1 MSGPAIATSAQ
12 AARIAATVQEY
23 ARMKITGFETIRLGE
38 FPNLLWLHIHTDQ
51 GLIGL
56 GETFFGA
63 RAVEAYI
70 HETVA
75 PLLLGKPAGQ
85 MDRHARTLQ
94 TGYLG
99 FSGSGVEMRAA
110 SAVDIA
116 LWDLHGQATGQPVYQ
131 CLGGLSHDRVRIYN
145 TCAGYRY
152 IRAEGGQKPENWG
165 TGGGAGPYEDLDAFL
180 HRADELAHS
189 LLEQGITAMKI
200 WPFDMAAE
208 ASEGRTI
215 SAADLDSALTPFR
228 KIRDAVGGKM
238 DIMAELHSLWTPLGA
253 ERVLRALADYDPF
266 WVEDPIKMTNADV
279 LASLRAR
286 TNVPICA
293 SETLATRRAFR
304 EYLQADAVDVV
315 LLDLSWCGGIGEA
328 KKIATLAEAWG
339 RPVAPHDCTGPVV
352 LTASVH
358 LSLNCPNT
366 LVQETVR
373 AFTSGWYKE
382 VMTALP
388 DIRGGFVYPSTEPG
402 LGVKLQPERL
412 AAADCERRMSKI

>member
-1 MSGPAIATSAQ
+1 LDGTAIKDTS
-12 AARIAATVQEY
+12 
-23 ARMKITGFETIRLGE
+23 MKISAFETIKLGE
-38 FPNLLWLHIHTDQ
+38 FPNLLWLHIHTDE
-51 GLIGL
+51 GLVGL
-56 GETFFGA
+56 GETFFGP
-63 RAVEAYI
+63 RAVEAHI

-75 PLLLGKPAGQ
+75 PLLLEKSALQ
-85 MDRHARTLQ
+85 LDRHAQTLQ
-94 TGYLG
+94 NQYLG

-116 LWDLHGQATGQPVYQ
+116 LWDLFGQATGQPLHQ
-131 CLGGLSHDRVRIYN
+131 CLGGLSHEKVRVYN

-152 IRAEGGQKPENWG
+152 IRAEGGQKTGNWG
-165 TGGGAGPYEDLDAFL
+165 IGTDTAGPYEDLDAFL

-189 LLEQGITAMKI
+189 LLEQGVTAMKI
-200 WPFDMAAE
+200 WPFDVAAE
-208 ASEGRTI
+208 ASRGYSI
-215 SAADLDSALTPFR
+215 SAAELDRALVPFR

-238 DIMAELHSLWTPLGA
+238 DIMAELHSLWTPRAA
-253 ERVLRALADYDPF
+253 EVVLRALAPFQPF
-266 WVEDPIKMTNADV
+266 WVEDPIKMVNADL
-279 LASLRAR
+279 LAGLRAR

-304 EYLQADAVDVV
+304 EFLEADALDVV
-315 LLDLSWCGGIGEA
+315 MLDLSWCGGIGEA

-373 AFTSGWYKE
+373 AFTTGWYRE
-382 VMTALP
+382 VLTELP
-388 DIRGGFVYPSTEPG
+388 EIRDGYVYPMAGPG
-402 LGVKLQPERL
+402 LGTKLRPDRL
-412 AAADCERRMSKI
+412 SAADCERRVTRT

>member
-1 MSGPAIATSAQ
+1 MQIT
-12 AARIAATVQEY
+12 RI
-23 ARMKITGFETIRLGE
+23 ETIRLNE
-38 FPNLLWLHIHTDQ
+38 FPNLLWLHVHTDQ

-56 GETFFGA
+56 GETFFGP

-75 PLLLGKPAGQ
+75 PLLLGKPALQ
-85 MDRHARTLQ
+85 IDRHAHLLQ
-94 TGYLG
+94 NQYLG

-116 LWDLHGQATGQPVYQ
+116 LWDLYGQATGQPLYQ
-131 CLGGLSHDRVRIYN
+131 CLGGLSHERVRIYN

-152 IRAEGGQKPENWG
+152 IRAATGQRTDNWG
-165 TGGGAGPYEDLDAFL
+165 VDAASGPYEDLDAFL
-180 HRADELAHS
+180 QRADELAHS

-200 WPFDMAAE
+200 WPFDGAAE
-208 ASEGRTI
+208 ASGGRFI
-215 SAADLDSALTPFR
+215 SAADLDRAMEPFR
-228 KIRDAVGGKM
+228 KIRMSAGRKM
-238 DIMAELHSLWTPLGA
+238 DVMAELHSLWTPPAA
-253 ERVLRALADYDPF
+253 ETLLRALAEFAPF
-266 WVEDPIKMTNADV
+266 WVEDPIKMVNADL
-279 LASLRAR
+279 LARLRAR

-304 EYLQADAVDVV
+304 EFLQADALDVV
-315 LLDLSWCGGIGEA
+315 MLDLSWCGGVGEA

-352 LTASVH
+352 MTASVH

-373 AFTSGWYKE
+373 AFTSGWYQE
-382 VMTALP
+382 VMTDLP
-388 DIRGGFVYPSTEPG
+388 DIRDGFVYPSGRPG
-402 LGVKLQPERL
+402 LGTALQPDRL
-412 AAADCERRMSKI
+412 AMADCERRMSSG

>member
-1 MSGPAIATSAQ
+1 MN
-12 AARIAATVQEY
+12 
-23 ARMKITGFETIRLGE
+23 ITALETIRLGE
-38 FPNLLWLHIHTDQ
+38 FPNLLWLHVHTDQ
-51 GLIGL
+51 GLVGL

-63 RAVEAYI
+63 RAVEAHI

-85 MDRHARTLQ
+85 IDRHARTLQ

-116 LWDLHGQATGQPVYQ
+116 LWDLQGQATGQPIWQ

-145 TCAGYRY
+145 TCAGYQY
-152 IRAEGGQKPENWG
+152 IRAASGQQTENWG
-165 TGGGAGPYEDLDAFL
+165 TGAAAGPYEDLDAFL
-180 HRADELAHS
+180 HRADELAQS

-200 WPFDMAAE
+200 WPFDFAAE
-208 ASEGRTI
+208 ETGGRSI
-215 SAADLDSALTPFR
+215 SPAQIDHAMAPFR
-228 KIRDAVGGKM
+228 KIRAAVGARM

-253 ERVLRALADYDPF
+253 ERVLNALVEIDPF
-266 WVEDPIKMTNADV
+266 WVEDPIKMGNADL
-279 LASLRAR
+279 LASLRRR
-286 TNVPICA
+286 TRVPVCA
-293 SETLATRRAFR
+293 SETLATRRGFR

-315 LLDLSWCGGIGEA
+315 MLDLSWCGGIGEA
-328 KKIATLAEAWG
+328 KKIATLAESFA

-352 LTASVH
+352 LAASCH
-358 LSLNCPNT
+358 LSVNCPNT

-373 AFTSGWYKE
+373 AFTSGWYGE

-388 DIRGGFVYPSTEPG
+388 PIRDGFVHPMEGAG
-402 LGVKLQPERL
+402 LGAALQPERL
-412 AAADCERRMSKI
+412 AAADCERRISKI

>member
-1 MSGPAIATSAQ
+1 
-12 AARIAATVQEY
+12 
-23 ARMKITGFETIRLGE
+23 MKITGIETIRLGE
-38 FPNLLWLHIHTDQ
+38 FPNLLWLHVYTDQ
-51 GLIGL
+51 GLVGL

-63 RAVEAYI
+63 RAVEAQI

-75 PLLLGKPAGQ
+75 PLLLGKPALQ
-85 MDRHARTLQ
+85 MDRHGRTLQ
-94 TGYLG
+94 NQYLG
-99 FSGSGVEMRAA
+99 FSGTGVEMRAA

-116 LWDLHGQATGQPVYQ
+116 LWDLYGQATGQPLHQ
-131 CLGGLSHDRVRIYN
+131 CLGGLSHERVQIYN

-152 IRAEGGQKPENWG
+152 IRAASGQKTGNWG
-165 TGGGAGPYEDLDAFL
+165 VEPGAPEGPYEDLDAFL

-200 WPFDMAAE
+200 WPFDFAAE
-208 ASEGRTI
+208 ASEGRSI
-215 SAADLDSALTPFR
+215 SAAELDRALEPFR
-228 KIRDAVGGKM
+228 KIRAAVGNKM
-238 DIMAELHSLWTPLGA
+238 DIMAELHSLWLPPAA
-253 ERVLRALADYDPF
+253 EVVLKALAPFQPF
-266 WVEDPIKMTNADV
+266 WVEDPIKMVNADL

-286 TNVPICA
+286 TGVPICA

-304 EYLQADAVDVV
+304 EFLQADAVDVV
-315 LLDLSWCGGIGEA
+315 MLDLSWCGGIGEA

-373 AFTSGWYKE
+373 AFTTGWYRE
-382 VMTALP
+382 VLTDLP
-388 DIRGGFVYPSTEPG
+388 EIRDGFVYPMKGPG
-402 LGVKLQPERL
+402 LGTRL
-412 AAADCERRMSKI
+412 RPDRLSAADCERRLTKA

>member
-1 MSGPAIATSAQ
+1 MK
-12 AARIAATVQEY
+12 IAAV
-23 ARMKITGFETIRLGE
+23 ETIRLGE
-38 FPNLLWLHIHTDQ
+38 FPNLLWVHIHTDE

-56 GETFFGA
+56 GETFFGP
-63 RAVEAYI
+63 RAVEAQI

-75 PLLLGKPAGQ
+75 PLLLDKPALQ
-85 MDRHARTLQ
+85 MDRHARALQ
-94 TGYLG
+94 NQYLG
-99 FSGSGVEMRAA
+99 FCGSGVEMRAA

-116 LWDLHGQATGQPVYQ
+116 LWDLFGQAIGQPLYQ
-131 CLGGLSHDRVRIYN
+131 CLGGLSHDKVRIYN

-152 IRAEGGQKPENWG
+152 IRAQGGQKTGNWG
-165 TGGGAGPYEDLDAFL
+165 LDAVSASGPYEDLDAFL

-189 LLEQGITAMKI
+189 LLEQGVTAMKI
-200 WPFDMAAE
+200 WPFDFAAE
-208 ASEGRTI
+208 ATGGHSI
-215 SAADLDSALTPFR
+215 SATELDDALVPFR

-238 DIMAELHSLWTPLGA
+238 DIMAELHSLWTPPAA
-253 ERVLRALADYDPF
+253 ELVLRALAQFQPF
-266 WVEDPIKMTNADV
+266 WVEDPIKMVNADL

-304 EYLQADAVDVV
+304 EFLQADAVDVV
-315 LLDLSWCGGIGEA
+315 MLDLSWCGGLGEA

-366 LVQETVR
+366 LVQEMVR
-373 AFTSGWYKE
+373 AFTTGWYRDVVTE
-382 VMTALP
+382 LP
-388 DIRGGFVYPSTEPG
+388 DIRGGFVYPMGGAG
-402 LGVKLQPERL
+402 LGTKLQPGRL
-412 AAADCERRMSKI
+412 TAADCERRVSRA

>member
-1 MSGPAIATSAQ
+1 MH
-12 AARIAATVQEY
+12 
-23 ARMKITGFETIRLGE
+23 ITGVETIRLNE
-38 FPNLLWLHIHTDQ
+38 FPNLLWLHVHTDQ

-56 GETFFGA
+56 GETFFGP

-75 PLLLGKPAGQ
+75 PLLLGKPALQ
-85 MDRHARTLQ
+85 IDRHARLLQ
-94 TGYLG
+94 NQYLG

-116 LWDLHGQATGQPVYQ
+116 LWDLYGQATGQPLYQ
-131 CLGGLSHDRVRIYN
+131 CLGGLSHERVRIYN

-152 IRAEGGQKPENWG
+152 IRAATGQRTDNWG
-165 TGGGAGPYEDLDAFL
+165 VDAASGPYEDLDAFL

-200 WPFDMAAE
+200 WPFDFAAE
-208 ASEGRTI
+208 ASGGTFI
-215 SAADLDSALTPFR
+215 SAADLDRAMEPFR
-228 KIRDAVGGKM
+228 KIRLSAGRKIDV
-238 DIMAELHSLWTPLGA
+238 MAELHSLWTPPAA
-253 ERVLRALADYDPF
+253 ETVLRALAEFAPF
-266 WVEDPIKMTNADV
+266 WVEDPIKMVNADL
-279 LASLRAR
+279 LARLRAR

-304 EYLQADAVDVV
+304 EFLQADALDVV
-315 LLDLSWCGGIGEA
+315 MLDLSWCGGVGEA

-373 AFTSGWYKE
+373 AFTSGWYQE
-382 VMTALP
+382 VLTDLP
-388 DIRGGFVYPSTEPG
+388 DIRDGFVYPSEKPG
-402 LGVKLQPERL
+402 LGTTLQRDRL
-412 AAADCERRMSKI
+412 AMADCERRMSSG

>member
-1 MSGPAIATSAQ
+1 
-12 AARIAATVQEY
+12 
-23 ARMKITGFETIRLGE
+23 MKITGIETIRLGE
-38 FPNLLWLHIHTDQ
+38 FGNLLWLQIHTDQ
-51 GLIGL
+51 GLVGL
-56 GETFFGA
+56 GETFFGP

-75 PLLLGKPAGQ
+75 PLLLGKQALQ

-94 TGYLG
+94 NQYLG

-116 LWDLHGQATGQPVYQ
+116 LWDLFGQANGQPLYQ

-152 IRAEGGQKPENWG
+152 IRTASGQKTDNWG
-165 TGGGAGPYEDLDAFL
+165 VDPANPSGPYEDLDAFL

-189 LLEQGITAMKI
+189 LLDQGITAMKI
-200 WPFDMAAE
+200 WPFDFAAE
-208 ASEGRTI
+208 GTDGRSI
-215 SAADLDSALTPFR
+215 SAADLEHALIPFR
-228 KIRDAVGGKM
+228 KIRDAVGSKM
-238 DIMAELHSLWTPLGA
+238 DIMAELHSLWTPLAA
-253 ERVLRALADYDPF
+253 ERVLQALAEFDPF
-266 WVEDPIKMTNADV
+266 WAEDPIKMVNADL

-286 TNVPICA
+286 TKVPICA

-304 EYLQADAVDVV
+304 EYLQAEAVDVV
-315 LLDLSWCGGIGEA
+315 MLDLSWCGGVGEA

-373 AFTSGWYKE
+373 AFTSGWYQE
-382 VMTALP
+382 VLTDLP
-388 DIRGGFVYPSTEPG
+388 DIRAGFVYPSRKPG
-402 LGVKLQPERL
+402 LGTSLQAERL
-412 AAADCERRMSKI
+412 AAADCERRMTSA